1 VVHSEDDEESGL
13 RIIVSKVLVFGHF
26 RAVHLGH
33 LRLFDYARSLGD
45 SLIVAINIEEKT
57 SVDIEFSESMIRSF
71 PFVLEVVK
79 FTQLQELLKRVEPD
93 TVVRGQEF
101 KNRSDQEND
110 LIRRLGIRLMFGSGS
125 THLSEADLTSNQ
137 SSEFSLRES
146 FAQYAILK
154 DFNAKSLKE
163 TLQSFSELK
172 VTVVGDLIVD
182 EFVACQ
188 SLGMS
193 QEDPLVVSTPIDTT
207 RYLGGAGIVAAHCK
221 ALGAEVNLVSLA
233 GNDDAASW
241 AEENL
246 VSQGVNT
253 ELIRDRSRPTVVKQ
267 RFKNSNQ
274 TLFRLTHFR
283 PEEAE
288 ASLQES
294 IYNATLELVN
304 DCDLLIFSDFS
315 YATLYPALVSKIL
328 DEVRKRDG
336 LFTSA
341 DSQSSSQVG
350 SLSKFKGV
358 DLVTPTEHE
367 ARLELRNDVD
377 GIAVLTQQL
386 AKDLNINSV
395 ILKLGADGV
404 LLGGYKEG
412 KEVISTDRIPSANR
426 SAIDVSGAGDS
437 LLAMSSLAMA
447 SGCKL
452 YESAFLGS
460 LYAGIQVSRRG
471 NVPIRMHEVE
481 EFINEVF
488 LF

>member
-13 RIIVSKVLVFGHF
+13 RIVVSRVLVFGHF

-71 PFVLEVVK
+71 PFVLEIVK

-137 SSEFSLRES
+137 SLEFSLRES
-146 FAQYAILK
+146 FAQYAMLK

-404 LLGGYKEG
+404 LLGGYKDG

-460 LYAGIQVSRRG
+460 LSAGIQVSRRG

>member
-1 VVHSEDDEESGL
+1 MVHSEDDEEFGL
-13 RIIVSKVLVFGHF
+13 RIIVSKVLVYGHF

-33 LRLFDYARSLGD
+33 LRLFEYARSLGD
-45 SLIVAINIEEKT
+45 SLIVAINTENKT
-57 SVDIEFSESMIRSF
+57 TADVEFSESMIKSF
-71 PFVLEVVK
+71 PFTLEVVK
-79 FTQLQELLKRVEPD
+79 FKELKELLKRVEPD
-93 TVVRGQEF
+93 MVVRGQEF
-101 KNRSDQEND
+101 KNSSDQEND
-110 LIRRLGIRLMFGSGS
+110 YIRQLGIRLMFGSGS
-125 THLSEADLTSNQ
+125 THLSEADLTSNR
-137 SSEFSLRES
+137 SPEFSLRES
-146 FAQYAILK
+146 FAKYAVMKGLNAESLK
-154 DFNAKSLKE
+154 D
-163 TLQSFSELK
+163 TLRSFSELK
-172 VTVVGDLIVD
+172 VVVIGDLIVD

-193 QEDPLVVSTPIDTT
+193 QEDPLVVSTPIDTK

-221 ALGAEVNLVSLA
+221 ALGAEVNLVSLT
-233 GNDDAASW
+233 GDDDAASW
-241 AEENL
+241 AEKNL
-246 VSQGVNT
+246 VDQGVNT

-288 ASLQES
+288 VSLQEN
-294 IYNATLELVN
+294 IYHSTLKLVG

-315 YATLYPALVSKIL
+315 YGTLYPVLVSKIL
-328 DEVRKRDG
+328 NEARKRGG
-336 LFTSA
+336 LFTAA

-358 DLVTPTEHE
+358 DLITPTEHE
-367 ARLELRNDVD
+367 ARLELRNNVD

-386 AKDLNINSV
+386 ANNLNTKSV
-395 ILKLGADGV
+395 ILKLGADGI
-404 LLGGYKEG
+404 LLGGYKDG
-412 KEVISTDRIPSANR
+412 KEVMSTDRIPAANR

-447 SGCKL
+447 AGCKL

-460 LYAGIQVSRRG
+460 LSAGIQVSRRG
-471 NVPIRMHEVE
+471 NIPIRMTEVE
-481 EFINEVF
+481 EFMNEAF

>member
-1 VVHSEDDEESGL
+1 MVHSEDDEESGL
-13 RIIVSKVLVFGHF
+13 RIVVSRVLVFGHF

-71 PFVLEVVK
+71 PFVLEIVK

-137 SSEFSLRES
+137 SLEFSLRES
-146 FAQYAILK
+146 FAQYAMLK

-404 LLGGYKEG
+404 LLGGYKDG

-460 LYAGIQVSRRG
+460 LSAGIQVSRRG